1 LASSSAS
8 KSITICSSAF
18 TSVAVACPVS
28 RSTSVSAMILI
39 AAPRI
44 AGGLQSIGVLAQRLQ
59 AGDALLGRQKA

>member
-1 LASSSAS
+1 
-8 KSITICSSAF
+8 
-18 TSVAVACPVS
+18 
-28 RSTSVSAMILI
+28 MILI